1 MTTTIS
7 TTPPDIPLPAGAVFG
22 DAWEGD
28 DPQRVIMGPLRGI
41 TDTYARVENGG
52 MRSSEVAAQA
62 GLRLI
67 GKIPKLSGQAAAP
80 GGACG
85 AGLRCTGVC
94 FGQAAGSRVTRKP
107 MAASWAMWL
116 RIRRSVLIRRVW

>member
-41 TDTYARVENGG
+41 TDTDATSMGERHG
-52 MRSSEVAAQA
+52 RTSTT
-62 GLRLI
+62 L
-67 GKIPKLSGQAAAP
+67 
-80 GGACG
+80 
-85 AGLRCTGVC
+85 
-94 FGQAAGSRVTRKP
+94 
-107 MAASWAMWL
+107 
-116 RIRRSVLIRRVW
+116 

>member
-62 GLRLI
+62 GSQNFVSEDVVAYCDTALI
-67 GKIPKLSGQAAAP
+67 TK
-80 GGACG
+80 
-85 AGLRCTGVC
+85 
-94 FGQAAGSRVTRKP
+94 
-107 MAASWAMWL
+107 
-116 RIRRSVLIRRVW
+116 